1 MMRGRGQRF
10 LQILVLEARRHAI
23 YLRSRKAELLRFPPP
38 GGNGMPHFGGDLA
51 RLVLVRMRGL
61 ISVGTGLRS

>member
-23 YLRSRKAELLRFPPP
+23 YLRSRKAELLHFPPP
-38 GGNGMPHFGGDLA
+38 GGNGMPHFGGDLTC
-51 RLVLVRMRGL
+51 LVPTEFEIRRDFQPC
-61 ISVGTGLRS
+61 RR